1 MDRLLAVG
9 RERRDALQ
17 AVPEAESRVRS
28 LGTSYATALDSET
41 RAIGEERRRM
51 AIAIPGMSPPA
62 EDALREL
69 AAAMKKK
76 GAKLDVAAGSIDSS
90 IWNEFAQ
97 VSRALDLRFGRD
109 AILRG
114 EKNVINS
121 VSPTQRRAFE
131 AMQDRLKVLQQ
142 TVRMGSAHKIVA
154 ERQRRAI
161 DRGRG
166 VIR

>member
-1 MDRLLAVG
+1 MG
-9 RERRDALQ
+9 
-17 AVPEAESRVRS
+17 
-28 LGTSYATALDSET
+28 
-41 RAIGEERRRM
+41 
-51 AIAIPGMSPPA
+51 IAIPGMSPSA

-76 GAKLDVAAGSIDSS
+76 GAKLVAAAGSIDSS

-142 TVRMGSAHKIVA
+142 TVRMGSAQKIVA